1 MTDDRYHRAVYVIS
15 VAAELAGMHPQTLRI
30 YERRGLLEPART
42 AGGRRRYSEADL
54 ALLERIAEL
63 TGEGVNLAGVQRI
76 LELERQVAELTEQLA
91 AEQQDRLADLA
102 ARGFVPERSQTRAVT
117 LYRGPRLPSA
127 GSDPAPEDRLTASAR
142 KGGSDGR

>member
-1 MTDDRYHRAVYVIS
+1 MTDDRHHRAVYVIS
-15 VAAELAGMHPQTLRI
+15 VAAELAGMHPQTLRV

-76 LELERQVAELTEQLA
+76 LELERQVAELTERLA
-91 AEQQDRLADLA
+91 GAQEDRLADLA
-102 ARGFVPERSQTRAVT
+102 ARGFVPDRSQTRAVT
-117 LYRGPRLPSA
+117 LYRGPRPPSG
-127 GSDPAPEDRLTASAR
+127 GSAPEPPEPPTVAR
-142 KGGSDGR
+142 EGGSDGR